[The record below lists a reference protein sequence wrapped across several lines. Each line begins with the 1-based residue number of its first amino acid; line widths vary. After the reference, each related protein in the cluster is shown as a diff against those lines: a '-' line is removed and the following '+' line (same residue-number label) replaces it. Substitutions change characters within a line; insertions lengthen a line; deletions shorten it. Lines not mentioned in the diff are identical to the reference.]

1 MKKIKPSTKLE
12 EPTESP
18 TSEEQSFIGQLT
30 DLTGLT
36 GGMTGNVINLVSN
49 VSSIPFKM
57 GKTLL
62 NPKQVRMMEETGAYL
77 RDVRE
82 LSGLTIAELNDAMN
96 LKDKS
101 LLEAV
106 ENGTATISFELI
118 LRLASLISRHDPVT
132 FIMEM
137 TRTYN
142 PAVWE
147 ILEDW
152 GMGRLPLQ
160 YGRERQFINIY
171 RQHDVARKLSD
182 DGFAEVLKFTQSAFD
197 MALHLVVE
205 KERLHEE
212 E

>member
-77 RDVRE
+77 RD
-82 LSGLTIAELNDAMN
+82 
-96 LKDKS
+96 
-101 LLEAV
+101 
-106 ENGTATISFELI
+106 TATISFELI